1 MQSEAQNAVNP
12 NGLTSIL
19 TRQCEKSTLK
29 KRGSDYSRL
38 PKEIF
43 MSFFSTTLGK
53 LIITFFVSMV
63 PVIELRGAIPIGVGM
78 GLPFWAVIFVS
89 IIGNLIPVPFIIIFI
104 KKIFAF
110 MREKMPKLD
119 GLVTRLENKANS
131 KSETVQK
138 YAFWG
143 LFIFVAIPL
152 PGTGAWTGA
161 LIAAML
167 EMKLKKAFPS
177 IVLGVLS
184 AGAIVTFVTYL
195 VPVIARFFA

>member
-1 MQSEAQNAVNP
+1 
-12 NGLTSIL
+12 
-19 TRQCEKSTLK
+19 
-29 KRGSDYSRL
+29 
-38 PKEIF
+38 
-43 MSFFSTTLGK
+43 MSFFNTFLGK
-53 LIITFFVSMV
+53 IITTFLISMV
-63 PVIELRGAIPIGVGM
+63 PVIELRGAIPIGVGR
-78 GLPFWAVIFVS
+78 GLPFWVAVLVS

-110 MREKMPKLD
+110 MREKMPRLN

-143 LFIFVAIPL
+143 LFIFVAVPL

-167 EMKLKKAFPS
+167 EMPLKKAFPS
-177 IVLGVLS
+177 ILLGVLS
-184 AGAIVTFVTYL
+184 AGAIVTFVTYI
-195 VPVIARFFA
+195 VPQIVKMF

>member
-1 MQSEAQNAVNP
+1 MAFLNTFF
-12 NGLTSIL
+12 GKIL
-19 TRQCEKSTLK
+19 T
-29 KRGSDYSRL
+29 
-38 PKEIF
+38 
-43 MSFFSTTLGK
+43 
-53 LIITFFVSMV
+53 TFLVSMV
-63 PVIELRGAIPIGVGM
+63 PVIELRGAIPIGVAR
-78 GLPFWAVIFVS
+78 GLPFWVAVLVS
-89 IIGNLIPVPFIIIFI
+89 VIGNLVPVPFIIIFI

-110 MREKMPKLD
+110 MREKMPKLN

-167 EMKLKKAFPS
+167 EMPLKKAFPS
-177 IVLGVLS
+177 IMLGVLS
-184 AGAIVTFVTYL
+184 AGAIVTFITYI
-195 VPVIARFFA
+195 VPLIVKMF